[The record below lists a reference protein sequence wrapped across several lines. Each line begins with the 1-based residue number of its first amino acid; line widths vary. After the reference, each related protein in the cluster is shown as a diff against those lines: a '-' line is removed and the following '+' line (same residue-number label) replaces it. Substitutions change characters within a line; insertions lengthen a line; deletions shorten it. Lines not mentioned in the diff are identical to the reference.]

1 MPNPGNVPVQC
12 AKLPVPLD
20 YTDASSNKTLTLD
33 LVKYSAPKNHSKPSV
48 LLNFGG
54 PGQDGLK
61 NMLAYAPAMSP

>member
-1 MPNPGNVPVQC
+1 MANPDNVPVKC

-20 YTDASSNKTLTLD
+20 YTDSSSNKTLTLD
-33 LVKYSAPKNHSKPSV
+33 LVKYSAPNNHSKASI

-54 PGQDGLK
+54 PGQDLL